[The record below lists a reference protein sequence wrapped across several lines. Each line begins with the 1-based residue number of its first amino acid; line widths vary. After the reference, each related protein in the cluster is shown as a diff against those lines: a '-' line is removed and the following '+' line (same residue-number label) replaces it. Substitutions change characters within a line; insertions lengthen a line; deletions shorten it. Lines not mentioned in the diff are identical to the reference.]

1 MASHARTRVL
11 IDHDE
16 IRRWAEERG
25 AKPAH
30 VVGTGDK
37 DDIGILRL
45 EFPGAP
51 GAKDESLEP
60 ISWDDW
66 FHKFDERRL
75 ALLVQDET
83 ARGQKSNFNK
93 IISRDTAEAL
103 GEGGTKAIRSA
114 PGSRQAASSK
124 KASTRTASA
133 SSRTSSSSKKT
144 AGRGREQGRSHR
156 RAA

>member
-1 MASHARTRVL
+1 MASRARTRVL

-16 IRRWAEERG
+16 IRRWTEERG

-51 GAKDESLEP
+51 GAKDESLDP

-124 KASTRTASA
+124 KSSTRRASA
-133 SSRTSSSSKKT
+133 SSRASFSSKKT
-144 AGRGREQGRSHR
+144 AGRGREQDRSHR